1 VIALYREKLG
11 QALAHPGFRRYFANT
26 SWMFGEQ
33 ALRILSGIIVGIW
46 VTRYLGPERYGIFSY
61 AIAFTSIFGS
71 IAKLGLD
78 GIVVRNLVKAPEKR
92 DAILGTAFWLKLV
105 GATLMLIVVG
115 VSLLVTDT
123 DRTTALYVMII
134 TAGFLFQSVEV
145 IDFYFQSRVLSKF
158 VSLCRVCQLVLSSIL
173 KLYFIY
179 KRADLIWFVVIM
191 LIDQFTVAVTLCLAY
206 KSQEKKGFFGQFSFV
221 EAKNM
226 LQDSYPLILSGFL
239 LMVQARADQVLL
251 KKLIGNTELGYY
263 SSALR
268 LIEAFVFVPVI
279 LSNSLFPAVVNARKM
294 SKELYETRLLRL
306 YRLMMALFLLV
317 ATPIFFFGSFI
328 ITILY
333 KNAYAPAGPLFSL
346 MAFRLFFTNY
356 GMARNSFLMAENLT
370 GFSLFT
376 MAAGA
381 VVSLA
386 LNFLL
391 IPHYHSVGAI
401 WANIGTF
408 FVSTFLLDFFYRP
421 TRSNAKLMAKSM
433 LLFVQ

>member
-1 VIALYREKLG
+1 
-11 QALAHPGFRRYFANT
+11 
-26 SWMFGEQ
+26 
-33 ALRILSGIIVGIW
+33 
-46 VTRYLGPERYGIFSY
+46 
-61 AIAFTSIFGS
+61 
-71 IAKLGLD
+71 
-78 GIVVRNLVKAPEKR
+78 
-92 DAILGTAFWLKLV
+92 
-105 GATLMLIVVG
+105 
-115 VSLLVTDT
+115 
-123 DRTTALYVMII
+123 
-134 TAGFLFQSVEV
+134 V